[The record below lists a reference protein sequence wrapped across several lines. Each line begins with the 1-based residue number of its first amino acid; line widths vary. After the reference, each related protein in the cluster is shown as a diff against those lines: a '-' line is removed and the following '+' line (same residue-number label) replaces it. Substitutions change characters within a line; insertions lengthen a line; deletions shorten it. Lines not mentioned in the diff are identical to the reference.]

1 VSFLLSL
8 VGCYLRVFGLLFE
21 DGPSWRREAD
31 LTLGSIRYLFQ
42 GYLQDGASPRRAFAR
57 SLWDHWGELLP
68 TAMFERRR
76 LVAQSSGLVTTSAR
90 IPLLTLGLTLL
101 AVVWTLGLLV
111 CCLVLVF
118 VLWPQQRR

>member
-1 VSFLLSL
+1 
-8 VGCYLRVFGLLFE
+8 
-21 DGPSWRREAD
+21 
-31 LTLGSIRYLFQ
+31 
-42 GYLQDGASPRRAFAR
+42 
-57 SLWDHWGELLP
+57 
-68 TAMFERRR
+68 
-76 LVAQSSGLVTTSAR
+76 VTTSAR